1 MSPSPIQYAAV
12 AKAAVAMQAN
22 ETPAAP
28 TVAAPEPTTPQIP
41 WTDGITAALEEIAKF
56 LKESRAQQ
64 QAFKRAESDARYH
77 EALEQVGELHEKANA
92 TRVGAFV
99 STAFIGMSA
108 GNAWTAN
115 RATAHDDKNFANLAT
130 AFAKADEGMADQSGK
145 LADAAGTDHEAA
157 AKGHEALGERHR
169 DRADAASD
177 RARDLGDLVTKA
189 HDAIRAVLEARHA
202 ARMAAIGTR
211 G

>member
-1 MSPSPIQYAAV
+1 MSPSPIQYATV
-12 AKAAVAMQAN
+12 AKAAATLQAS
-22 ETPAAP
+22 ELPATTPA
-28 TVAAPEPTTPQIP
+28 VAAPDPATPQIP
-41 WTDGITAALEEIAKF
+41 WTDGVTAALEEIAKF

-64 QAFKRAESDARYH
+64 QAFKRAESDSRYH
-77 EALEQVGELHEKANA
+77 EALEQVGELHEKADA
-92 TRVGAFV
+92 IRSGAFV
-99 STAFIGMSA
+99 SAAMLGMSA
-108 GNAWTAN
+108 VSSWGAFESQGKTSNLWTA
-115 RATAHDDKNFANLAT
+115 LAKG
-130 AFAKADEGMADQSGK
+130 FDHSSDLSGK
-145 LADAAGTDHEAA
+145 VADAAGTDHEAA